1 MWQSGD
7 FAADWQQ
14 AEPHIIAALHHA
26 GDTHEPA
33 DVVEMI
39 MEGRAALWVGDRCAV
54 VRDVIDMI
62 LDGMAELFVGEDCAV
77 VTQEIELPIG
87 IQLHFWL
94 AGGDLD
100 ELVRIQRDIETAARS
115 RGIRRISIIG
125 RRGWRAKLDGYREA
139 GVILVKEI

>member
-1 MWQSGD
+1 MWSSGD

-54 VRDVIDMI
+54 V
-62 LDGMAELFVGEDCAV
+62 
-77 VTQEIELPIG
+77 TQEIDLPRET
-87 IQLHFWL
+87 QLHFWL

-100 ELVRIQRDIETAARS
+100 EVVEIVSDVEAAAREG
-115 RGIRRISIIG
+115 GITRISIIG

-139 GVILVKEI
+139 GVIMTKEIK

>member
-26 GDTHEPA
+26 GDTHEP
-33 DVVEMI
+33 
-39 MEGRAALWVGDRCAV
+39 
-54 VRDVIDMI
+54 RDVIDMI

>member
-26 GDTHEPA
+26 GDTHEP
-33 DVVEMI
+33 
-39 MEGRAALWVGDRCAV
+39 
-54 VRDVIDMI
+54 RDVIDMI

-139 GVILVKEI
+139 GVILVQEI

>member
-1 MWQSGD
+1 MWRSD
-7 FAADWQQ
+7 DLAADWQQ
-14 AEPHIIAALHHA
+14 AEPHIIAALAHA
-26 GDTHEPA
+26 GDTHAPL
-33 DVVEMI
+33 DV
-39 MEGRAALWVGDRCAV
+39 L
-54 VRDVIDMI
+54 DMI
-62 LDGMAELFVGEDCAV
+62 IDGMADLFVGEDCAV

-87 IQLHFWL
+87 VQLHFWL

-100 ELVRIQRDIETAARS
+100 ELVKIQKDVEVAARS